1 MYTEECTKEG
11 TEWIPSILEIKAEK
25 PLPKNKFS
33 NLRQMSSLSSS
44 KQRILIS
51 TTAFNPLK
59 FFNFSDLRRDTN
71 IIFTL

>member
-33 NLRQMSSLSSS
+33 N
-44 KQRILIS
+44 IS
-51 TTAFNPLK
+51 MLWYAT
-59 FFNFSDLRRDTN
+59 
-71 IIFTL
+71 